1 MKYNT
6 KYYFMEDVLFDTGRS
21 IKIRKWEIVPVAL
34 SAAGVFI
41 MAIRQNYQL
50 LPVVV
55 TDCRDFCGV
64 YEEKYEDAGEEEDAF
79 LRMKSQ
85 GG

>member
-1 MKYNT
+1 
-6 KYYFMEDVLFDTGRS
+6 
-21 IKIRKWEIVPVAL
+21 
-34 SAAGVFI
+34 
-41 MAIRQNYQL
+41 
-50 LPVVV
+50 VVV

-64 YEEKYEDAGEEEDAF
+64 YEEKYEDEVEEEDAF